1 MTVSLEYFS
10 GIAQELIG
18 KIDRVGCL
26 VKRANLKSGEYHEEI
41 IRHFLRGFM
50 TKRYT
55 LKTGYIY
62 LDAETTSRQI
72 DILLIDEHVP
82 FTYMFQEGDFV
93 VVRPEPVIA
102 AIEIKTRLDR
112 GEFRKAFEN
121 IVVAKKIKQKALGYY
136 GHIFGAVFGFFSNK
150 TIDNSVLDAWFKDS
164 FVSNHSSDPGI
175 LWPDEIFFFDNE
187 LTLSLR
193 DTAAPDRRGNYFYSA
208 IHPSNGSD
216 YKALQLALLVGIL
229 FAVCD
234 SEDQNQKGRFPTF
247 DLDTFMKSEDV
258 RVGPERFSPAQGQWL
273 EGQGDQSAI

>member
-18 KIDRVGCL
+18 KINRVGCL
-26 VKRANLKSGEYHEEI
+26 VKKSNLKSGEYHEEI

-50 TKRYT
+50 TKRYS

-62 LDAETTSRQI
+62 LDEETTSRQV

-93 VVRPEPVIA
+93 IVRPEPVVA

-112 GEFRKAFEN
+112 GEFRNAFEN
-121 IVVAKKIKQKALGYY
+121 IVTAKKIKHRALGYY

-150 TIDNSVLDAWFKDS
+150 MIDKACLDTWFKDS
-164 FVSNHSSDPGI
+164 LVSKHAKDAGI
-175 LWPDEIFFFDNE
+175 LWPDEIFFFDNK
-187 LTLSLR
+187 LTLSLQE
-193 DTAAPDRRGNYFYSA
+193 TPAPDKRGNYFYQA

-216 YKALQLALLVGIL
+216 YHALQLALLVGIL

-247 DLDTFMKSEDV
+247 NLDTFLKSV
-258 RVGPERFSPAQGQWL
+258 KWGTVIGK
-273 EGQGDQSAI
+273 

>member
-1 MTVSLEYFS
+1 MTISIEYFS

-18 KIDRVGCL
+18 KIDRVGHL
-26 VKRANLKSGEYHEEI
+26 VKRSNLKSGEYHEEI

-55 LKTGYIY
+55 LKTGYVY
-62 LDAETTSRQI
+62 LNAETTSRQI

-112 GEFRKAFEN
+112 SEFRKAFEN

-150 TIDNSVLDAWFKDS
+150 TIDNSILDAWFKDS
-164 FVSNHSSDPGI
+164 LVSGHSRNPGI

-187 LTLSLR
+187 LTLSLHE
-193 DTAAPDRRGNYFYSA
+193 TEGPDIRGNYFYSA
-208 IHPSNGSD
+208 MHPSKGSN

-229 FAVCD
+229 FAACD

-247 DLDTFMKSEDV
+247 KLDTFMKSDGV
-258 RVGPERFSPAQGQWL
+258 IVGSERFSPGQGQWL
-273 EGQGDQSAI
+273 EGHG